1 MRGSDFINP
10 SDDIA
15 KYFSQEALEEANKD
29 FFELFLSMF
38 SEARRIAVEECDK
51 DVNFQIN
58 RGAWQRG
65 KWAVLTKRRRRPST
79 WLSVLRYANL
89 LIPIV
94 VGYGLAE
101 VTTKYWLVIGSIV
114 VLAITFLLQ
123 ERLEAAR

>member
-1 MRGSDFINP
+1 VKDSDFINP

-15 KYFSQEALEEANKD
+15 KYFSQEALEEASKD

-38 SEARRIAVEECDK
+38 SEARRIAVDECDK

-65 KWAVLTKRRRRPST
+65 KWAVLTKHRRRHGT
-79 WLSVLRYANL
+79 WLSILRYANL

-101 VTTKYWLVIGSIV
+101 ATARYWLVIGSITI
-114 VLAITFLLQ
+114 LAVTFLAQ